1 MGRRRYSEQERKQ
14 WVARWRASGKS
25 ARAFAERH
33 GLSAVTLYGWART
46 AREQAELQGFVEVQL
61 PQVAEVTRATLG
73 SIEIELAGGRVVRIR
88 EQVDFALLRAVL
100 DVLESQC

>member
-1 MGRRRYSEQERKQ
+1 MGRRRYTEQEREQ

-33 GLSAVTLYGWART
+33 GLSAVTLYGWAR
-46 AREQAELQGFVEVQL
+46 ASGERAQSQAFVEVQL
-61 PQVAEVTRATLG
+61 PQAAEVTRATLG

-88 EQVDFALLRAVL
+88 DQVDVAFLRAVV
-100 DVLESQC
+100 DALESRC

>member
-1 MGRRRYSEQERKQ
+1 M
-14 WVARWRASGKS
+14 ARWRASGKS
-25 ARAFAERH
+25 VRAFAERH

-73 SIEIELAGGRVVRIR
+73 SIGKPVTECPSASSPRMV
-88 EQVDFALLRAVL
+88 
-100 DVLESQC
+100 

>member
-1 MGRRRYSEQERKQ
+1 M
-14 WVARWRASGKS
+14 ARWRASGKS

-33 GLSAVTLYGWART
+33 GLGAVTLYGWART
-46 AREQAELQGFVEVQL
+46 ARDQAELQGFVEVQL